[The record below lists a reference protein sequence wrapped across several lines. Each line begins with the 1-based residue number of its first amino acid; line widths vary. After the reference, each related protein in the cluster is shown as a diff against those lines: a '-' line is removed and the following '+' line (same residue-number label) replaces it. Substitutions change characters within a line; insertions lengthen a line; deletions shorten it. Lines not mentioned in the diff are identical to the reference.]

1 MANLCNNTMRIFA
14 EDSTGAANLKKVY
27 EIIKRGEELNN
38 SVYRIASELREDLT
52 EEELDAVIE
61 KSDSIQECRGSLIF
75 VEYTQATEND
85 DREYIQVDYESKWTP
100 CLALWDIALEPYHL
114 KQVTL
119 AEEPGYEVYINT
131 DKSGKYFPEK
141 YVVDLCV
148 EGLDELGNPNVEDD
162 YYTEYYESKE
172 EATKDLSR
180 FFGKKFKDF
189 SEVETY
195 FEELRKIKEE
205 NDLDYWY
212 ITFLEYDKEA

>member
-1 MANLCNNTMRIFA
+1 MEYFTNT
-14 EDSTGAANLKKVY
+14 
-27 EIIKRGEELNN
+27 
-38 SVYRIASELREDLT
+38 
-52 EEELDAVIE
+52 
-61 KSDSIQECRGSLIF
+61 
-75 VEYTQATEND
+75 
-85 DREYIQVDYESKWTP
+85 
-100 CLALWDIALEPYHL
+100 
-114 KQVTL
+114 
-119 AEEPGYEVYINT
+119 YINT

-148 EGLDELGNPNVEDD
+148 EGLEELGNPNVEDD